1 MYKTLIIGALSI
13 IGFAAQADEIA
24 QPTPVVHY
32 RYGMELD
39 IAKVISQTT
48 PDEARDVAPVQLT
61 YLDSA
66 GARHIMEY
74 DVVGTGH
81 SG

>member
-1 MYKTLIIGALSI
+1 MYKALLIGALPI
-13 IGFAAQADEIA
+13 VGFAAHADE
-24 QPTPVVHY
+24 QTPVVHY
-32 RYGMELD
+32 SYGAHVD
-39 IAKVISQTT
+39 IAKVISQTS
-48 PDEARDVAPVQLT
+48 PDEYKDVSPVQMT

-66 GARHIMEY
+66 GVRHIMEY

>member
-1 MYKTLIIGALSI
+1 MYKTLLIGALSI
-13 IGFAAQADEIA
+13 IGFAAHAAEV
-24 QPTPVVHY
+24 TPVEHY
-32 RYGMELD
+32 SYGTQPD
-39 IAKVISQTT
+39 IAHVISQTA
-48 PDEARDVAPVQLT
+48 PDEYKDVSPVQLT

-66 GARHIMEY
+66 GVKHVMEY

>member
-1 MYKTLIIGALSI
+1 MYKSILIGALSL
-13 IGFAAQADEIA
+13 IGFAAQAAEN
-24 QPTPVVHY
+24 TPVEHY
-32 RYGMELD
+32 SYGMHLD
-39 IAKVISQTT
+39 IAQVISQTA
-48 PDEARDVAPVQLT
+48 PDEYKDVSPVQLT

-66 GARHIMEY
+66 GVKHIMEY

>member
-1 MYKTLIIGALSI
+1 MYKTLLIGALSI
-13 IGFAAQADEIA
+13 IGFAAQAAET
-24 QPTPVVHY
+24 TPVEHY
-32 RYGMELD
+32 RYDTPPD
-39 IAKVISQTT
+39 IAHVISQTT
-48 PDEARDVAPVQLT
+48 PDEYKDVAPVQLT

-66 GARHIMEY
+66 GVKHIMEY